1 MLAGGLIGIVASV
14 SSPTEIFVR
23 QPGGARKPLPFLA
36 FGGTDRPPSADAMKF
51 ADEAHIHLLAGRGGD
66 GGLSFR
72 RARSLPRGGPDG
84 GDGGRGGSI
93 YLEVASGLNTLADF
107 RRTTRFRAGDG
118 QPGGSNRRAGCGGKD
133 LRLQVPPGTRVFEED
148 AAEMR
153 SDLLNPGECLL
164 VARGGEGGRGNVHF
178 KSGAK
183 RSPRQF
189 VPGEAGQECRLRL
202 ELRLLADVGLVGL
215 PNAGKSSFLR
225 AVSAAC
231 PEVADYPFT
240 TLQPQLGMVAPD
252 FDRRFAVA
260 DVPGLIPGAA
270 RGAGLGLRFLRHLAR
285 TRLLLHL
292 VDLAAEVSAEKR
304 AAQVRSLERE
314 LAEYDPNLAQRP
326 RWLVLNKTD
335 LLAESL
341 CRRRQRE
348 LLRRL
353 DWRAPC
359 YMVSARTG
367 RGCSQLCQAAA
378 DWLGAASPRRQGDSS

>member
-118 QPGGSNRRAGCGGKD
+118 QPGGSNCRAGCGGKD

-231 PEVADYPFT
+231 PEVAVPRRRAARGTARDRRR
-240 TLQPQLGMVAPD
+240 PQLG
-252 FDRRFAVA
+252 
-260 DVPGLIPGAA
+260 
-270 RGAGLGLRFLRHLAR
+270 
-285 TRLLLHL
+285 
-292 VDLAAEVSAEKR
+292 
-304 AAQVRSLERE
+304 AQ
-314 LAEYDPNLAQRP
+314 D
-326 RWLVLNKTD
+326 
-335 LLAESL
+335 
-341 CRRRQRE
+341 RQRE

-353 DWRAPC
+353 DWHAPC

-378 DWLGAASPRRQGDSS
+378 DWLGAASPRRQRDSS